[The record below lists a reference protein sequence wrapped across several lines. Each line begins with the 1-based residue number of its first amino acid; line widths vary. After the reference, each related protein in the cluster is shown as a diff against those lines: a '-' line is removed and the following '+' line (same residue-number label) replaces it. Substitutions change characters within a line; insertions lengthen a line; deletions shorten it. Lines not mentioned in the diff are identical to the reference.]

1 MGFVVVKF
9 HSLDVQ
15 CGMLN
20 EPSGDKASIQQTSH
34 FVITIM
40 LHVLVLL

>member
-9 HSLDVQ
+9 HDFGLQ